1 MVKASS
7 VCLSE
12 TMFCHRRKMNT
23 CGCLETKMGRQQP
36 WGPPYPR
43 LTRRIPV
50 RLTTVPSD
58 SLWPCCG
65 PSAHAQH
72 LEGPPGRLRAAGSG
86 WVGSRCSTI
95 SHNPLFTAAWEVESQ
110 AMKTGREDPDH
121 RETSALVL
129 SLRAHFLLVAPRCP
143 SCWSRPAREH
153 TQEHPGPLSF
163 HTQEHPGPLSSQ
175 RSGGSTTH

>member
-7 VCLSE
+7 VRLSE
-12 TMFCHRRKMNT
+12 PMSCHRRKTNT
-23 CGCLETKMGRQQP
+23 CGCLELETKWEDNSLGD
-36 WGPPYPR
+36 
-43 LTRRIPV
+43 RRVPV
-50 RLTTVPSD
+50 RPAASPSD

-86 WVGSRCSTI
+86 RVGSRCSTI

-110 AMKTGREDPDH
+110 VMKTGREDPDH

-129 SLRAHFLLVAPRCP
+129 SLGAHFPLVAPWCP

-153 TQEHPGPLSF
+153 TQEHPGPLSS
-163 HTQEHPGPLSSQ
+163 HTQEQPGPLSSQ